1 MSQESLT
8 SIEKEQLLRLARQA
22 IRAAV
27 NRQEAPEIE
36 RGAVSP
42 HLYEPGASFVTLTD
56 ADGELRGCIGT
67 LEAFQPLV
75 EDVCDH
81 AVAAALEDY
90 RFPQVRPNE
99 VDQLHIEISRLTHPQ
114 PLEYNEPAD
123 LPRLLRPGIDG
134 VILRDGMQR
143 ATFLPQVWEKV
154 RDAEDFL
161 SHLCQKMGASPN
173 LWRRKKLQVLIYEV
187 EEFEEESKE

>member
-1 MSQESLT
+1 MIQESL
-8 SIEKEQLLRLARQA
+8 SQIEKDQLLRLARQA
-22 IRAAV
+22 IWAAV
-27 NRQEAPEIE
+27 NRQEKPEIDQS
-36 RGAVSP
+36 AVSP
-42 HLYEPGASFVTLTD
+42 RLFEPGASFVTLTD
-56 ADGELRGCIGT
+56 PDGELRGCIGT

-90 RFPQVRPNE
+90 RFPQVRPSE
-99 VDQLHIEISRLTHPQ
+99 VEQLHIEISRLTRPQ
-114 PLEYNEPAD
+114 PLDYAEPAD
-123 LPRLLRPGIDG
+123 LPGLLRPGIDG

-173 LWRRKKLQVLIYEV
+173 LWRRKKLQVQVYQV
-187 EEFEEESKE
+187 EEFQEEKV